1 MEGRA
6 YIHLLDEE
14 LSMGKIGLVSENVAE
29 KIADLATKA
38 PYRETAAK
46 VSGTTGTGISTKGA
60 WDIMQ
65 RVVDRIRQEEE
76 QVVVR
81 MKTGEEK
88 GEKVVPVYFEVM
100 ELARHR
106 ASEYFSSDLVLTV
119 ICGIM
124 AKISASHP

>member
-6 YIHLLDEE
+6 YIHLLDKE

-38 PYRETAAK
+38 PYRETAAT
-46 VSGTTGTGISTKGA
+46 VSATTGTGISAKGA

-76 QVVVR
+76 QDVAW
-81 MKTGEEK
+81 MKTGKEK
-88 GEKVVPVYFEVM
+88 SEKVVPVLFEEMDGVWIRQHHCH
-100 ELARHR
+100 LPGTGH
-106 ASEYFSSDLVLTV
+106 
-119 ICGIM
+119 
-124 AKISASHP
+124 

>member
-38 PYRETAAK
+38 PYRETAAT
-46 VSGTTGTGISTKGA
+46 VSATTGTGISAKGA

-76 QVVVR
+76 QDVA
-81 MKTGEEK
+81 G
-88 GEKVVPVYFEVM
+88 
-100 ELARHR
+100 
-106 ASEYFSSDLVLTV
+106 
-119 ICGIM
+119 
-124 AKISASHP
+124 